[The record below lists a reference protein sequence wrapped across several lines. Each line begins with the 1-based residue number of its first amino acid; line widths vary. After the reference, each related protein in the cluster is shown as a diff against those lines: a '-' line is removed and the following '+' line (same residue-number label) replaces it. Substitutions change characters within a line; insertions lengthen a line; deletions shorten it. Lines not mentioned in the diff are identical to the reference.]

1 VKIVAV
7 LDRVEGMNESYL
19 AEVTRYELEAVCD
32 MEGKHSGLLRIN
44 DVVKL
49 SGVFDCV
56 NDILAARGQITKA
69 ADNIAAIAGL
79 LRTVSG
85 LLRTIDATVPE
96 GGAK

>member
-7 LDRVEGMNESYL
+7 VDRVGGINESYL
-19 AEVTRYELEAVCD
+19 AEIASWELEAVCG
-32 MEGKHSGLLRIN
+32 MMGRHPGLLRIN

-49 SGVFDCV
+49 SEVFSRV
-56 NDILAARGQITKA
+56 NDILAAQGQIIKA
-69 ADNIAAIAGL
+69 ADNIAAIA
-79 LRTVSG
+79 G